1 METNLRVLIADEDE
15 DALEVLRATLEQLGH
30 EVMPFA
36 VSVSEAIELISRED
50 PNLTIVMVHQDDEHA
65 LLLIAEA
72 VEFASGPVIATVR
85 DGDADFLA
93 RAAEHG
99 IAAYVQGTDPESVQG
114 AIEVALR
121 RYRETAHLAGK
132 VDQLE
137 GALQRRV
144 VIERAKGI
152 LMERHSADE
161 RAGVR
166 AAARERAG
174 ELASGGGGGA
184 VGGRRARAAAARRG
198 MSPADDP
205 RPGKRLVPSDFT
217 RAFKRFQS
225 DQMTD
230 RAAALTY
237 YSLLSLFPALLFG
250 VAALGYFGRQQLI
263 TDASN
268 YLLEAGAPKETVS
281 SVTKA
286 LESAQSQ
293 RGTAFT
299 ALVIALGTS
308 LWGASGAFGAV
319 GRALNV
325 VWRVEEGRN
334 FVRKKLYDLG
344 WTLALLVLILL
355 TFVLIFVGAT
365 WPTTCWARS
374 GSARWPTARGRSPA
388 GRRRW
393 CWPCSS
399 TRSSTTRRR
408 TWRSRASSSSPRA
421 R

>member
-36 VSVSEAIELISRED
+36 VSVSEAAELISRED

-65 LLLIAEA
+65 LLLISEA

-161 RAGVR
+161 RQAFELLRENARANSRRVVEVAQSVVDGHALLPRATGHEPAPERSSRPASASSPPTSRARSSASRRPDDGPRGRADLLLAALAVPR
-166 AAARERAG
+166 AAVRR
-174 ELASGGGGGA
+174 GGA
-184 VGGRRARAAAARRG
+184 RLLRPPAADQPTRATTCCRRAR
-198 MSPADDP
+198 
-205 RPGKRLVPSDFT
+205 
-217 RAFKRFQS
+217 
-225 DQMTD
+225 
-230 RAAALTY
+230 
-237 YSLLSLFPALLFG
+237 
-250 VAALGYFGRQQLI
+250 
-263 TDASN
+263 
-268 YLLEAGAPKETVS
+268 
-281 SVTKA
+281 
-286 LESAQSQ
+286 
-293 RGTAFT
+293 
-299 ALVIALGTS
+299 
-308 LWGASGAFGAV
+308 
-319 GRALNV
+319 
-325 VWRVEEGRN
+325 
-334 FVRKKLYDLG
+334 
-344 WTLALLVLILL
+344 
-355 TFVLIFVGAT
+355 
-365 WPTTCWARS
+365 
-374 GSARWPTARGRSPA
+374 
-388 GRRRW
+388 RRR
-393 CWPCSS
+393 
-399 TRSSTTRRR
+399 R
-408 TWRSRASSSSPRA
+408 
-421 R
+421 